1 MVVAAPPFF
10 TVARLPNTTLGRMRG
25 GDGEYFR
32 NGFRLRGVHASPVHT
47 PRTVNGTHN
56 TERLCPLTGLHR
68 GTERRTMATVAEHLV
83 HQLEEA
89 GVRHIYGIVGD
100 SLNPVVDAVRRS
112 KHISWIHVRHEET
125 AAFAAAAEAE
135 ITGKLAVCAG
145 SCGPGNLHLI
155 NGLFDANRSHLPVLA
170 IASHIPSSQIGTQ
183 FFQETHP
190 DRIFDECSVF
200 SEMLSTSE
208 QVPRVTRSAIQQSLS
223 GPGVAVLTLPG
234 DVADTE
240 VEGNLPDTITSPNPA
255 HIVPAI
261 EDVRSLAD
269 AINDARKVT
278 LFVGA
283 GARGAHD
290 AVMELAEL
298 AKAPVGHS
306 LRGKEVIQWDN
317 PYDVGMSGLLGYGAC
332 QDAMEDADL
341 LILIGTD
348 FPYQQFLPANVRT
361 AQIEIDAARLGRRT
375 RLDIAV
381 HGDVSETLKLLN
393 PLVNNKT
400 DRGFLDDMLK
410 RQEHRMSKVVGA
422 YTRDVTKAKP
432 IHPEYA
438 AVKLDEAAPED
449 AVFTVDTGMCNVWA
463 ARYITPNGKRRVIG
477 SFLHGSMANA
487 LPHAIGVGTYRPD
500 RPVIA
505 MCGDGGLSM
514 LMGDL
519 ITIKNYNLPVKV
531 VVFNNSSLGMVKLEM
546 LVAGLPDFAT
556 DAESVNYAAVGEA
569 LGIRSVRVEDP
580 AQLESVFAA
589 EMERPGPCVIDVVTD
604 PNALSMPPK
613 ITLEQMQG
621 FATAMSKQVLNGGF
635 GEVMS
640 MARSNLRN
648 IPKRPSQFS
657 LFTK

>member
-1 MVVAAPPFF
+1 M
-10 TVARLPNTTLGRMRG
+10 
-25 GDGEYFR
+25 
-32 NGFRLRGVHASPVHT
+32 AS
-47 PRTVNGTHN
+47 
-56 TERLCPLTGLHR
+56 
-68 GTERRTMATVAEHLV
+68 VAEHLV
-83 HQLEEA
+83 HQLEGA

-112 KHISWIHVRHEET
+112 KKIRWIHVRHEET

-135 ITGKLAVCAG
+135 ITGQLAVCAG

-155 NGLFDANRSHLPVLA
+155 NGLYDANRSHLPVLA
-170 IASHIPSSQIGTQ
+170 IASHIPTSQIGTG

-200 SEMLSTSE
+200 SEMISSSE
-208 QVPRVTRSAIQQSLS
+208 QVPRVTRSAIQQALS
-223 GPGVAVLTLPG
+223 NHGVAVLTLPG
-234 DVADTE
+234 D
-240 VEGNLPDTITSPNPA
+240 I
-255 HIVPAI
+255 
-261 EDVRSLAD
+261 D
-269 AINDARKVT
+269 AINRAGKVT

-290 AVMELAEL
+290 PIMELAEL

-332 QDAMEDADL
+332 QDAMEGSDL
-341 LILIGTD
+341 LILVGTD
-348 FPYQQFLPANVRT
+348 FPYQQFLPENVQT
-361 AQIEIDAARLGRRT
+361 AQIDIDAGRLGRRT
-375 RLDIAV
+375 RLDYAI
-381 HGDVSETLKLLN
+381 HGDVAETLALLN
-393 PLVNNKT
+393 PLVKNKT
-400 DRGFLDDMLK
+400 NRTFLDDMLK
-410 RQEHRMSKVVGA
+410 RQQHRMSKVVGA

-438 AVKLDEAAPED
+438 AVKLDEAAPDD

-487 LPHAIGVGTYRPD
+487 LPHAIGVGAYRPD

-556 DAESVNYAAVGEA
+556 DSQAVDYAAVGKA

-580 AQLESVFAA
+580 TKLESVFTT

-613 ITLEQMQG
+613 ITLGQMQG
-621 FATAMSKQVLNGGF
+621 FATAMSKQVLGGGL

-648 IPKRPSQFS
+648 IPKRPSQFTLRS
-657 LFTK
+657 